1 MSTSVGGQVVC
12 VASELEYFLDEHRD
26 GTPRL
31 LIDPLGTF
39 TLKGIP
45 GQTALVQLSADET
58 MASFGN
64 RRFVQSKKAQQVTP
78 ADGFARVVL
87 APSTRCASPRQR
99 ARARGRGVSQ
109 ARATWSRLKTQV
121 KKGAFKQPSSEGFE
135 ALSQLTGSRPPSE
148 RRLKRTLDGNGNPT
162 RRSMDEDAQ

>member
-12 VASELEYFLDEHRD
+12 VASELEYLDEHRD

-64 RRFVQSKKAQQVTP
+64 RRS
-78 ADGFARVVL
+78 
-87 APSTRCASPRQR
+87 CR
-99 ARARGRGVSQ
+99 AR
-109 ARATWSRLKTQV
+109 
-121 KKGAFKQPSSEGFE
+121 
-135 ALSQLTGSRPPSE
+135 
-148 RRLKRTLDGNGNPT
+148 
-162 RRSMDEDAQ
+162 RRSR